1 MQYLFLEPVDVLFL
15 RANKSFGDPGSY
27 GESMVPPWPSVI
39 AGALRSRMLAD
50 AGIDLKEFADG
61 RAPHPEIGTP
71 ASPGTFELC
80 AVQLAQRPS
89 TGVVDP
95 LFPLPLD
102 LTAEDTGGGVAV
114 LAARPAELPHALCS
128 SYPLPKHPVI
138 AQSKRGKPAAG
149 LWLKRA
155 GWQEYL
161 NGKVPGAGQLVS
173 SSDLWKPDPRTGIGL
188 NAHTRS
194 VEEGR
199 LFTAEAA
206 AFRQQHH
213 EAGSLTTGFLAAV
226 GGATPP
232 QDGLVRLGADGRAA
246 LVHALPDFA
255 PPEPDFEALAASGR
269 CRIVLATPGIFPRG
283 WLPEGVKEQNGQ
295 FLFDL
300 HGVRGH
306 LAAAAVP
313 RAGVV
318 SGWDLAQER
327 PKPARRAVPAGAV
340 YWLDGVE
347 ATPEALRELAA
358 RGLWG
363 EPCGDPQQQRAE
375 QQRRAEGFN
384 RIWIA
389 PWCANEGA

>member
-50 AGIDLKEFADG
+50 AGLDLAAFAAG
-61 RAPHPEIGTP
+61 LASHPEIGTP
-71 ASPGTFELC
+71 AAPGPFELC

-102 LTAEDTGGGVAV
+102 LVAESSGGGTTV
-114 LAARPAELPHALCS
+114 LPARPVELSPALRS
-128 SYPLPKHPVI
+128 SYPLPMHPVVT
-138 AQSKRGKPAAG
+138 QSKRGKPAAG

-155 GWQEYL
+155 GWQDYL

-194 VEEGR
+194 VDEGR

-206 AFRQQHH
+206 AFRQQHRG
-213 EAGSLTTGFLAAV
+213 ANSYTTGFLAAV
-226 GGATPP
+226 RGATPP
-232 QDGLVRLGADGRAA
+232 QNGMVRLGADGRAA
-246 LVHALPDFA
+246 AVHALPDFA
-255 PPEPDFEALAASGR
+255 PPEPDFEAITASGR
-269 CRIVLATPGIFPRG
+269 CRIVLATPGIFERG
-283 WLPEGVKEQNGQ
+283 WLPEGVREQNGQ
-295 FLFDL
+295 YLFDL
-300 HGVRGH
+300 HGVRGR

-318 SGWDLAQER
+318 SGWNLAAEK
-327 PKPARRAVPAGAV
+327 PKPAQRAVPAGAV
-340 YWLDGVE
+340 YWLDQLE
-347 ATPEALRELAA
+347 ATPEALRDLAA
-358 RGLWG
+358 RGLGG
-363 EPCGDPQQQRAE
+363 EPCGDPQQRQAE

>member
-50 AGIDLKEFADG
+50 AGIDLAAFADS

-71 ASPGTFELC
+71 TSPGSFELC
-80 AVQLAQRPS
+80 GVQLAQRA

-95 LFPLPLD
+95 IFPLPLD
-102 LTAEDTGGGVAV
+102 LVAEHTDSGMAV
-114 LAARPAELPHALCS
+114 HAARPVELPSALRS
-128 SYPLPKHPVI
+128 SYPLPMHPVI

-173 SSDLWKPDPRTGIGL
+173 SSDLWKPDSRTGIGL

-213 EAGSLTTGFLAAV
+213 GAGSLNTGFLAAV
-226 GGATPP
+226 DGATPP

-269 CRIVLATPGIFPRG
+269 CRIVLATPGIFERG
-283 WLPEGVKEQNGQ
+283 WLPEGVKEQNGR

-300 HGVRGH
+300 HGVRGRV
-306 LAAAAVP
+306 AAAAVP

-318 SGWDLAQER
+318 SGWDLAQEK

-347 ATPEALRELAA
+347 ATPDALRKLAA
-358 RGLWG
+358 SGLWG
-363 EPCGDPQQQRAE
+363 EPCGDK
-375 QQRRAEGFN
+375 QRRAEGFN

>member
-1 MQYLFLEPVDVLFL
+1 MHYLFLEPVDVLFL

-50 AGIDLKEFADG
+50 SDIDLAEFAAD
-61 RAPHPEIGTP
+61 RARHPEIGTP
-71 ASPGTFELC
+71 SSPGRFELC
-80 AVQLAQRPS
+80 AAHLAQRS
-89 TGVVDP
+89 AQGVVDP

-102 LTAEDTGGGVAV
+102 LVAETSGGVTTV
-114 LAARPAELPHALCS
+114 LAARPVELPPALRS
-128 SYPLPKHPVI
+128 SYPLPMHPVV

-188 NAHTRS
+188 DAHTRS

-213 EAGSLTTGFLAAV
+213 GAGSLTTGFLAAV
-226 GGATPP
+226 DGATPP

-246 LVHALPDFA
+246 VVYALPDFA
-255 PPEPDFEALAASGR
+255 LPEPDFGALAASRR
-269 CRIVLATPGIFPRG
+269 CRIVLATPGIFKRG
-283 WLPEGVKEQNGQ
+283 WLPEGVEEQKGE

-300 HGVRGH
+300 HGVRGR

-318 SGWDLAQER
+318 SGWDLARER

-340 YWLDGVE
+340 YWLDQLE

-363 EPCGDPQQQRAE
+363 EPCGDPQ
-375 QQRRAEGFN
+375 RRAEGFN